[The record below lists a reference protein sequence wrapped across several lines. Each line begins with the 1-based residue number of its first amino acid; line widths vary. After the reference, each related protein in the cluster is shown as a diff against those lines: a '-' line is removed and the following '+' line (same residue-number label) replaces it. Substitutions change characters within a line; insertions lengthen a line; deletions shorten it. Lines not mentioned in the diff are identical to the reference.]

1 MPRIPWNPRNYSY
14 GAGSNFGPAALAAYQ
29 RGETYVGEDG
39 QMHLTE
45 KGRRKRREREQMEK
59 EESSQK

>member
-14 GAGSNFGPAALAAYQ
+14 GHGSNFGPVALAAYQ

-39 QMHLTE
+39 QMHFTE
-45 KGRRKRREREQMEK
+45 KGKRKKLQKEIEEEEK
-59 EESSQK
+59 E